1 MPGGVGGAEP
11 QGSPL
16 SQLRLWLGSGTLRL
30 MPEQPTQL
38 SPPVDLARDHLDG
51 PDDPGV
57 TLLEYGDYQCGYC
70 QQAHAGIRRIREQHL
85 PGQVRYVF
93 RHLPNTR
100 LHPDAQR
107 AAEAAEA
114 AAAQG
119 RFWDMH
125 DYMFAHQDALD
136 RDSLVDAAATLGL
149 DQQRFARELDDQIH
163 APRVRAD
170 MDHAQASGVHVTP
183 TFFIDGRRYDGPW
196 DDESVLDT
204 MRRPLGGRVRQL
216 AEDFAGLSASAGFL
230 MLLGAVV
237 ALVWAN
243 SPWAASYTALWNTEL
258 AVRLG
263 RFALPLS
270 LHQCINDGLIVF
282 FFFVVTLEIKRE
294 ITVGQM
300 SEPRRAALPLAAAA
314 GGMLAP
320 VVLYSLFNWGGAQA
334 MGWGVPMATD
344 TAFALGIMAMLGSRV
359 PLALK
364 VFVAALAIAD
374 DMGAILVL
382 ALFYTTDI
390 AVAGLVLAAL
400 CFAAALALNR
410 ARVYRPLPYALAGIA
425 LWSAVYYSGLHTT
438 LAGVLLAV
446 AIPTRSPPNTPGL
459 HSQSTALFDSLQ
471 APPVQGN
478 DQSRYQAT
486 VRALEALVGR
496 LLSPAQR
503 LERDLRPWSSYLI
516 LPLFA
521 LANAGIAVA
530 PSTLDFL
537 QPVSL
542 GVIVGLVIG
551 KPLGITLATWLA
563 VRAGLADQP
572 TEFSWR
578 QVAGAGALCGIG
590 FTMSIFIAD
599 AAFADSG
606 PLALAKVSVMVAC
619 VLAAG
624 LGWWL
629 LRGAPSPSA

>member
-1 MPGGVGGAEP
+1 MPV
-11 QGSPL
+11 
-16 SQLRLWLGSGTLRL
+16 
-30 MPEQPTQL
+30 QPTQL
-38 SPPVDLARDHLDG
+38 IPPVDPARDHLDG
-51 PDDPGV
+51 PDDPSV
-57 TLLEYGDYQCGYC
+57 TLLEYGDYQCDYC
-70 QQAHAGIRRIREQHL
+70 RRAHSGIRRIREQHL

-100 LHPDAQR
+100 LHRDAQR

-119 RFWDMH
+119 QFWDMH
-125 DYMFAHQDALD
+125 NYLFAHQDALD
-136 RDSLVDAAATLGL
+136 RDSLVDAAAALGL
-149 DQQRFARELDDQIH
+149 DRQRFARELDEHVH
-163 APRVRAD
+163 AKRVRAD
-170 MDHAQASGVHVTP
+170 RDHAQASGAHVTP

-196 DDESVLDT
+196 DDESVLET
-204 MRRPLGGRVRQL
+204 MRRPLGRRVRQL
-216 AEDFAGLSASAGFL
+216 AEDFAGLSASAGLL
-230 MLLGAVV
+230 MLIGAVV

-243 SPWAASYTALWNTEL
+243 SPWATSYTALWNTEL

-263 RFALPLS
+263 GFVLPLS
-270 LHQCINDGLIVF
+270 LHQWINDGLIVF

-294 ITVGQM
+294 ITAGQL

-320 VVLYSLFNWGGAQA
+320 VVLYSLFNWDGPHA

-344 TAFALGIMAMLGSRV
+344 TAFALGIMAMLGARL

-364 VFVAALAIAD
+364 VFVATLAVAD
-374 DMGAILVL
+374 DVGAILVL

-400 CFAAALALNR
+400 FFATALALNR
-410 ARVYRPLPYALAGIA
+410 ARVYKPLPYALVGIA

-438 LAGVLLAV
+438 LAGVLLAL
-446 AIPTRSPPNTPGL
+446 AIPTRSPPNTRGL
-459 HSQSTALFDSLQ
+459 HGQSTALFHSLET
-471 APPVQGN
+471 PPLAGN

-486 VRALEALVGR
+486 VRALEILVGR

-537 QPVSL
+537 RPVSL

-551 KPLGITLATWLA
+551 KPLGITLGAWLA
-563 VRAGLADQP
+563 VSAGLADQP

-599 AAFADSG
+599 AAFADSDS
-606 PLALAKVSVMVAC
+606 LALAKVSVMAAC

-624 LGWWL
+624 IGWWL
-629 LRGAPSPSA
+629 LRGTPSPSA